1 MNKKKLYLG
10 SDILSDSQNEIS
22 DSTSLKRLKRHKNA
36 STKKRENKKILKI
49 IFKYSYFIIS

>member
-22 DSTSLKRLKRHKNA
+22 DSTSLKRLKRHKNT
-36 STKKRENKKILKI
+36 STKKRENKQILKI
-49 IFKYSYFIIS
+49 IFKKA